1 MGNLPP
7 SDGMAGGPMPPG
19 FFQVRWGGVQEQ
31 LLWHNWGCTCVHAC
45 ACVCAH
51 VCVCAAGSRPGTPML
66 QPPNVGV
73 MPPASPPPPPTLF
86 LPKAPPGSQPSPHA
100 QPPPHAPTAP
110 MMGPH
115 PQVRPAAPPALP
127 PPTSPS
133 SHRSY
138 PLLQPFM
145 SPRYPG
151 GPRPALRM
159 NQVRFPPRSQTPVGH
174 RAPAGV
180 PLCPDPPSPPN
191 RSPAATRGCP
201 RLSAAAAQRHG
212 PGCAG
217 TG

>member
-1 MGNLPP
+1 
-7 SDGMAGGPMPPG
+7 MPPG
-19 FFQVRWGGVQEQ
+19 FFQVRWGGAGAAAVAQ
-31 LLWHNWGCTCVHAC
+31 LGLH
-45 ACVCAH
+45 VCARVC
-51 VCVCAAGSRPGTPML
+51 VCVCARVCVCSWEQAGDPYAA
-66 QPPNVGV
+66 
-73 MPPASPPPPPTLF
+73 ASKCGGDAPCLPPPPTPNSVSPEGTAGLTAIAARSA
-86 LPKAPPGSQPSPHA
+86 PPPRPHRPHDGAAPPGKAGCPPSP
-100 QPPPHAPTAP
+100 P
-110 MMGPH
+110 
-115 PQVRPAAPPALP
+115 P

-159 NQVRFPPRSQTPVGH
+159 NQVRFPPAVRPRWGTELLQGSRCALTP
-174 RAPAGV
+174 P
-180 PLCPDPPSPPN
+180 PPN